1 MEDGGAIICSVD
13 DAVGD
18 ALNDLRGETTPK
30 GLMRRSVGEKSK
42 ADVSWRHDR
51 ARITMDVMVEFI
63 LREFWLWR
71 GVVSLSKIRC
81 TRYDILWTVDLL
93 ICRSL
98 VQHWCEWSLGLF
110 HCILMTSCSCFVRL
124 SVTGSPLLGRVCNP
138 ERRFWVLYL
147 LDWKQ
152 VLCHSV
158 QSDASWKQDFVR
170 SPHGA
175 APRLFRFTC
184 MDPLLQ
190 NKSCLI
196 RFWGWRSRFARRQM
210 AVLLK

>member
-13 DAVGD
+13 DDAGD

-93 ICRSL
+93 ICRSWSSL
-98 VQHWCEWSLGLF
+98 DCRHWCEWSLGLF

-124 SVTGSPLLGRVCNP
+124 SVTVHPCLGVFAIPNEVLSLESSRLEAGFVPLRAIGRKLEARFCPFATRSGPVCSDSHV
-138 ERRFWVLYL
+138 WI
-147 LDWKQ
+147 
-152 VLCHSV
+152 LCCKTNL
-158 QSDASWKQDFVR
+158 A
-170 SPHGA
+170 
-175 APRLFRFTC
+175 
-184 MDPLLQ
+184 
-190 NKSCLI
+190 
-196 RFWGWRSRFARRQM
+196 
-210 AVLLK
+210 